1 MFVLLLITL
10 VGCIL
15 VGWLVP
21 LAFKS
26 KRPYG
31 LVGDILVPTIIGLI
45 WATVLYLY
53 LAPMFGLG
61 GWLKL
66 FGSALEAIGVGA
78 IVLWVMRRIKR

>member
-1 MFVLLLITL
+1 MLVLLLLTA

-15 VGWLVP
+15 VGWLMP

-26 KRPYG
+26 ERPYG
-31 LVGDILVPTIIGLI
+31 LAADILIPTIIGLI
-45 WATVLYLY
+45 YATILYLY

-66 FGSALEAIGVGA
+66 FGSALEATGLAAVI
-78 IVLWVMRRIKR
+78 LWIMRRIKR